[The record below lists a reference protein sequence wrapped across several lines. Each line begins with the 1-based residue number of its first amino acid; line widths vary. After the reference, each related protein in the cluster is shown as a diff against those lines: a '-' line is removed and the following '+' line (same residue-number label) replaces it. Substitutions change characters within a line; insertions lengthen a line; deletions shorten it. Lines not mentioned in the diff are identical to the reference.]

1 MTDGR
6 TVALYFITV
15 IIIIII
21 IIIMGFATEIKVSYT
36 EYYIVRYCN
45 AC

>member
-15 IIIIII
+15 IIIII

>member
-1 MTDGR
+1 M
-6 TVALYFITV
+6 LMMI

-21 IIIMGFATEIKVSYT
+21 IIIMGLTTKVQVSYT
-36 EYYIVRYCN
+36 ECYIVRYCN